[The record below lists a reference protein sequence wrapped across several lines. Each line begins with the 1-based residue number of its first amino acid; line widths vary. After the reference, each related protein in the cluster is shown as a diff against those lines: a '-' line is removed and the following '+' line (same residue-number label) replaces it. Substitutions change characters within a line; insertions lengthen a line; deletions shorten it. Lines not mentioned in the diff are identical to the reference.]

1 MSAKK
6 AAVAEKVK
14 EDRKPRGLGHKEL
27 GLSEDTLLHM
37 YRIMVLSR
45 ILDERMWA
53 LQRQGKVAFHISGMG
68 HEALQVA
75 AAHCVQKGV
84 DFVHPYYR
92 DMALTLYLGVTPNEL
107 MLSLF
112 AKKGDPLSGAR
123 QMPAHYGYR
132 ALNIVSGSSPVAT
145 QIPQAVGIALASKIR
160 REKAVTLTCFGEG
173 GSSKGDFHEALNFA
187 GIYKLPVVF
196 LCENNQYAIS
206 VHQSKQMAIE
216 NVADR
221 AAGYGFPGA
230 ICDGNDFL
238 DTYRVTKEAFERA
251 RRGEGPT
258 LVEAKTYRIVPHS
271 SDDDDRT
278 YRSREEV
285 EEWKRRDPILRT
297 KQYLFEA
304 RLLDEKGD
312 QEIRA
317 WALKETNE
325 ANEYG
330 EKAPYPDPSEAL
342 KNVFFEGS

>member
-1 MSAKK
+1 
-6 AAVAEKVK
+6 
-14 EDRKPRGLGHKEL
+14 
-27 GLSEDTLLHM
+27 
-37 YRIMVLSR
+37 
-45 ILDERMWA
+45 
-53 LQRQGKVAFHISGMG
+53 
-68 HEALQVA
+68 
-75 AAHCVQKGV
+75 
-84 DFVHPYYR
+84 
-92 DMALTLYLGVTPNEL
+92 
-107 MLSLF
+107 
-112 AKKGDPLSGAR
+112 
-123 QMPAHYGYR
+123 
-132 ALNIVSGSSPVAT
+132 
-145 QIPQAVGIALASKIR
+145 
-160 REKAVTLTCFGEG
+160 
-173 GSSKGDFHEALNFA
+173 
-187 GIYKLPVVF
+187 
-196 LCENNQYAIS
+196 
-206 VHQSKQMAIE
+206 
-216 NVADR
+216 
-221 AAGYGFPGA
+221 
-230 ICDGNDFL
+230 ICDGNDLL

-297 KQYLFEA
+297 KQDLLEV